1 MIKTETITV
10 VFWPLPPLTFPQVSL
25 REQQFFYYFERN
37 VSGHSNDNCLFKLR
51 LRPA

>member
-25 REQQFFYYFERN
+25 REKLFF
-37 VSGHSNDNCLFKLR
+37 VLFFLF
-51 LRPA
+51 